1 MKQETF
7 KFIDLFAGIGGFHL
21 ALQKN
26 KMQCVFASEI
36 DKEARKTYLQNHKI
50 NPNFFNED
58 INDIEPN
65 LIPDHDILC
74 AGFPCQPFSQA
85 GYKKGLKD
93 DRGNLFFNILEIL
106 KAKRPKAFILENV
119 KHLLRHD
126 NGRTFNIIYTSLM
139 ESDFYTEFKIIKA
152 SEFGLPQLRPR
163 LFFVGFDNRQV
174 DTSRPFLFPK
184 AIPLK
189 TNMSD
194 VWKGDCTREV
204 GFTLRV
210 GGKGSGIED
219 RRNWDGYMVDGK
231 EVRLTPE
238 QGKIMMGL
246 PETFE
251 FPVSKTQAMKQ
262 LGNSV
267 CVNVVEHIAMEIKK
281 YLQDQI
287 IR

>member
-1 MKQETF
+1 
-7 KFIDLFAGIGGFHL
+7 
-21 ALQKN
+21 
-26 KMQCVFASEI
+26 
-36 DKEARKTYLQNHKI
+36 
-50 NPNFFNED
+50 
-58 INDIEPN
+58 
-65 LIPDHDILC
+65 
-74 AGFPCQPFSQA
+74 
-85 GYKKGLKD
+85 
-93 DRGNLFFNILEIL
+93 
-106 KAKRPKAFILENV
+106 
-119 KHLLRHD
+119 
-126 NGRTFNIIYTSLM
+126 
-139 ESDFYTEFKIIKA
+139 
-152 SEFGLPQLRPR
+152 
-163 LFFVGFDNRQV
+163 
-174 DTSRPFLFPK
+174 
-184 AIPLK
+184 
-189 TNMSD
+189 MSD
-194 VWKGDCTREV
+194 VWKGECTREV